1 VSDAAANDAGGSG
14 DDAHGSHVGVV
25 ALALGALGIVFGDL
39 GTSPLYSLRETFG
52 HNDIEVT
59 KTTAYGAASI
69 VFWALIIVVSIKYLV
84 LVMRADNRGEG
95 GILALTALVMPRRPA
110 EGTARRDLRPT
121 GIAAAVITLGVFG
134 TALLYGDGLIT
145 PAISVLSAVEGFE
158 VATSAFEDWVIPV
171 SVVILVVLFTVQRRG
186 TAGIAKVFG
195 PVMVVWFA
203 VIGVLGLAQIVQQ
216 PGVVQAVW
224 PGYAVG
230 FFTNDPG
237 KAFLALGSIFLVLTG
252 GEALYADM
260 GHFGLRPI
268 RHAWYF
274 WVLPALLLNYFGQ
287 AALLRDDPA
296 VIENPFYHLAPD
308 WAITPLAILATM
320 ATVIASQALISGAF
334 SLTAQAINLDYLPR
348 LTVRHT
354 SAAHVG
360 QIYVPFVNWLLM
372 IGCVGLVLAFQT
384 SSALAAAFGIA
395 VTGTMTI
402 TTLLF
407 YRVARDRFRWSTA
420 KALVILVPLL
430 LIDLMFFAANVPKI
444 PDGGWFPLVVAF
456 VLVVQMTTWRR
467 GRQLV
472 ARRLRRAET
481 PIADLVERIERDR
494 VPRVPGT
501 AVYMFKDPGAVPP
514 ALLINLEHQTV
525 LHERV
530 LIVAVEVGDAPTVG
544 YDDRVE
550 VTEYGHGVAQV
561 VINHGFLQDPGVLA
575 ALTRLE
581 AAGRPV
587 DPRQA
592 TFFLGDEQVVA
603 GEIEGMHPWREQLY
617 VLLDRG
623 ADSAA
628 RFFDLPTD
636 RVVTV
641 GTRVEI

>member
-1 VSDAAANDAGGSG
+1 VSAGANHDARHGGHGG
-14 DDAHGSHVGVV
+14 DF

-59 KTTAYGAASI
+59 KATAYGAASI
-69 VFWALIIVVSIKYLV
+69 VFWALIIVVSVKYLL

-95 GILALTALVMPRRPA
+95 GILALTALVMPRGPHGEA
-110 EGTARRDLRPT
+110 PRRDLRPT
-121 GIAAAVITLGVFG
+121 GMAAAVITLGVFG

-158 VATSAFEDWVIPV
+158 VATTAFEDWVIPV
-171 SVVILVVLFTVQRRG
+171 SVVILVVLFAVQKRG

-268 RHAWYF
+268 RQSWYF

-287 AALLRDDPA
+287 AALLRDDPS

-308 WAITPLAILATM
+308 WAITPLAVLATM

-354 SAAHVG
+354 SHAHVG
-360 QIYVPFVNWLLM
+360 QIYVPLVNWLLM
-372 IGCVGLVLAFQT
+372 IGCVGLVLAFQS

-407 YRVARDRFRWSTA
+407 YRVARDRFGWSTL
-420 KALVILVPLL
+420 KALLILVPLL
-430 LIDLMFFAANVPKI
+430 LIDVMFFAANVPKI

-472 ARRLRRAET
+472 AARLRRAEIPLT
-481 PIADLVERIERDR
+481 TIVETIEQQG

-501 AVYMFKDPGAVPP
+501 AVYMFKDAEATPP
-514 ALLINLEHQTV
+514 ALLVNLEHQKV
-525 LHERV
+525 LHERILV
-530 LIVAVEVGDAPTVG
+530 VVVQVSGDATVDDPDRVTVSEVGAG
-544 YDDRVE
+544 LL
-550 VTEYGHGVAQV
+550 QV
-561 VINHGFLQDPGVLA
+561 VICHGFMDEPDVVA
-575 ALTRLE
+575 ALRQ
-581 AAGRPV
+581 V
-587 DPRQA
+587 DIPGGPFDPQTA
-592 TFFLGDEQVVA
+592 TFFLGDEIVIA
-603 GEIEGMHPWREQLY
+603 HEMEGMHPWREQLFE
-617 VLLDRG
+617 VLDRG
-623 ADSAA
+623 AESAA
-628 RFFDLPTD
+628 RFFNLPAD

-641 GTRVEI
+641 GTHVEI

>member
-1 VSDAAANDAGGSG
+1 MSEPAPH
-14 DDAHGSHVGVV
+14 DAHAGHHGTGFG
-25 ALALGALGIVFGDL
+25 LALGALGIVFGDL

-59 KTTAYGAASI
+59 KATAYGAASI

-95 GILALTALVMPRRPA
+95 GILALTALVMPRP
-110 EGTARRDLRPT
+110 EGGGQPRRDLRPT
-121 GIAAAVITLGVFG
+121 GIAAGVITLGVFG

-158 VATSAFEDWVIPV
+158 VATTAFEDWVIPV
-171 SVVILVVLFTVQRRG
+171 SVVILIGLFAVQRRG

-203 VIGVLGLAQIVQQ
+203 VIAVLGLAQIVQH
-216 PGVVQAVW
+216 PGVVEAVW

-296 VIENPFYHLAPD
+296 AVENPFYHLAPD

-360 QIYVPFVNWLLM
+360 QIYVPLVNWLLM
-372 IGCVGLVLAFQT
+372 IGCVGLVLAFQS

-407 YRVARDRFRWSTA
+407 YRVARDRFGWSTS
-420 KALVILVPLL
+420 KSLLILVPLL
-430 LIDLMFFAANVPKI
+430 LIDVMFFAANVPKI

-472 ARRLRRAET
+472 AARVRRAEIPLDQIVKT
-481 PIADLVERIERDR
+481 IRERT

-501 AVYMFKDPGAVPP
+501 AVYLFKDVGATPP
-514 ALLINLEHQTV
+514 AMLVNLEHHKV
-525 LHERV
+525 LHERILV
-530 LIVAVEVGDAPTVG
+530 VVVQVSADATVDGAFRVSVSEVGS
-544 YDDRVE
+544 
-550 VTEYGHGVAQV
+550 GVCQV
-561 VINHGFLQDPGVLA
+561 SICHGFMEEPRVVA
-575 ALTRLE
+575 ALADLDLPG
-581 AAGRPV
+581 GRF
-587 DPRQA
+587 DA
-592 TFFLGDEQVVA
+592 TTTTFFLGDETVVA
-603 GEIEGMHPWREQLY
+603 TELKGMHPWREQLFE
-617 VLLDRG
+617 VLDRG
-623 ADSAA
+623 AESAA
-628 RFFDLPTD
+628 RFFDLPAD
-636 RVVTV
+636 RVVIV
-641 GTRVEI
+641 GTHVEI